1 MSTVEKVSRAIARAR
16 GMDPDATSVTAFE
29 GAPRACRVWESLIP
43 SARAALTAL
52 REPSEGMVEAGD
64 EAMRKDGL
72 DWSLEPGEGLD
83 GVDSRPSWRA
93 MINQALSE
101 GEG

>member
-1 MSTVEKVSRAIARAR
+1 MNTVEKVARAIWKRERDSKVHAEPFRLSQYEA
-16 GMDPDATSVTAFE
+16 D
-29 GAPRACRVWESLIP
+29 
-43 SARAALTAL
+43 ARAALTAL

-72 DWSLEPGEGLD
+72 DWSMEPGEGLD

-93 MINQALSE
+93 MINHALSE